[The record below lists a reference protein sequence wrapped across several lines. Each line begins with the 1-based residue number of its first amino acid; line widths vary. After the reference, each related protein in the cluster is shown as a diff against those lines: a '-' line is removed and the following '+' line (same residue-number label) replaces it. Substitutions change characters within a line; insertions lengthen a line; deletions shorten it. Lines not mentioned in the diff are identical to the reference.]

1 MDYCDISW
9 GKALNVAG
17 IPVDSSMRRLESI
30 YYDPDIRELSGP
42 SSSLP
47 QQPAQVFEVPKA
59 DQVPLAPVEVSMDS
73 HQDAGKGK
81 EAEALQGKDKGKD
94 KKINSSKPAEN
105 ASDTTISQPEQ
116 AADLGVPKALR
127 ILVFVVYLFFM
138 FIVFVSY
145 FC

>member
-1 MDYCDISW
+1 
-9 GKALNVAG
+9 
-17 IPVDSSMRRLESI
+17 
-30 YYDPDIRELSGP
+30 
-42 SSSLP
+42 
-47 QQPAQVFEVPKA
+47 
-59 DQVPLAPVEVSMDS
+59 MDS
-73 HQDAGKGK
+73 HQDASKGK
-81 EAEALQGKDKGKD
+81 EDEALQGKDKGKD
-94 KKINSSKPAEN
+94 KKKDSSKPAKK